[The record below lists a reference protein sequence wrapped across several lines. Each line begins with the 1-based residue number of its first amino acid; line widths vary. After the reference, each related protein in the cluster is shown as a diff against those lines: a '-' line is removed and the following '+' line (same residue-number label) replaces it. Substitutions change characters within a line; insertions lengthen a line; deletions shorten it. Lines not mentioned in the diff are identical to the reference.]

1 MSLLPNMII
10 QSSATIRDAIEA
22 INANGMRGVFVCDD
36 DNELA
41 GMIMDAEIRRLV
53 LKDIDLNRSVKTTM
67 NTDPFWVSANLSERE
82 RNRQAV
88 ASGKLLVPVLDEA
101 RKVVDSIYVF
111 DHMTLDPAKAAN
123 GNRLSAGVFPP
134 SKVLVIGGAGYI
146 GSVLMNRLLRLGHE
160 VVCLDML
167 LYGKEPIAPLMDN
180 PNFSF
185 LRGDCRS
192 EDMLRKAA
200 ENVDAVVHLGEIV
213 GDPACKIDED
223 FTIETN
229 FLATSKVIELCAREG
244 IPRFVFTSS
253 CSVYGQSDEV
263 TDETSELNP
272 VSLYARCKIECE
284 RAILETGAPNTRS
297 TILRLGTVHGMSPR
311 QRFDLVVNLLSIKA
325 MVDGTIDIFGGNQ
338 WRPFISVDDVCRG
351 IITVLHSNQDLVA
364 GQIFNLGDSRE
375 NYTISD
381 VGEIIKRLAPETEVN
396 TRADL
401 DDPRNYR
408 VSFDKIRNSL
418 GFTSEQTV
426 EDTVRA
432 IAKTQMNGQGF
443 TDYDHPRYHNVRTL
457 G

>member
-1 MSLLPNMII
+1 
-10 QSSATIRDAIEA
+10 
-22 INANGMRGVFVCDD
+22 
-36 DNELA
+36 
-41 GMIMDAEIRRLV
+41 
-53 LKDIDLNRSVKTTM
+53 
-67 NTDPFWVSANLSERE
+67 
-82 RNRQAV
+82 
-88 ASGKLLVPVLDEA
+88 
-101 RKVVDSIYVF
+101 
-111 DHMTLDPAKAAN
+111 MTLDPAKAAN